1 VPGYLML
8 AAAPL
13 RSWDGDRALMSLA
26 RTPARLLREFRIRRN
41 AVAGAGDRPAEVSE
55 GEVAERWPNPQGS
68 EP

>member
-1 VPGYLML
+1 
-8 AAAPL
+8 
-13 RSWDGDRALMSLA
+13 MSLA
-26 RTPARLLREFRIRRN
+26 RTPARLLREFRIRRS

>member
-1 VPGYLML
+1 ML

-26 RTPARLLREFRIRRN
+26 WTPARLLREFRIRRS
-41 AVAGAGDRPAEVSE
+41 AVAGAGGAAEVRE
-55 GEVAERWPNPQGS
+55 GDVAERWPNPQQGT